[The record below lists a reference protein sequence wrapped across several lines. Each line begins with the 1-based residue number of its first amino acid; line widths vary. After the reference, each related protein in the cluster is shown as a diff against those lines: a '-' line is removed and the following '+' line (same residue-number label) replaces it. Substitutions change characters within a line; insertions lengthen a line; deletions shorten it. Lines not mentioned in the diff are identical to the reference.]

1 LHRSLSRKVA
11 FLDDNYRLSKL
22 VRHLDDGWR
31 TGAQFPVPER
41 LWKLGTVTDRRQ
53 TFMWTRVEND
63 PRVRTPQRLTWR
75 RWGPPVPADVI
86 LSTVERTRVAVAK
99 IRARGGDVV
108 FVRPPSAPEMR
119 VYEDKSVSRPQG
131 WDRLLAGADVRGA
144 YFADYP
150 AIQGLVLPEDSH
162 LSRACATVFTDA
174 YVRAVAGLS
183 PALTVRAAA
192 PPPLSAA
199 DCNAAEVPRGH
210 AASPAVGKPI
220 DP

>member
-1 LHRSLSRKVA
+1 LHRSLSRDVA

-41 LWKLGTVTDRRQ
+41 LWKLGTVTDQRQ

-63 PRVRTPQRLTWR
+63 PRVRAHQRMTWR
-75 RWGPPVPADVI
+75 RWGPPAPAAVI
-86 LSTVERTRVAVAK
+86 LSTVERTRAAVAK

-108 FVRPPSAPEMR
+108 FVRPPSAPELR
-119 VYEDKSVSRPQG
+119 VYEDKTVSRAQG
-131 WDRLLAGADVRGA
+131 WDRLLAGADVRGV
-144 YFADYP
+144 YFADDP
-150 AIQGLVLPEDSH
+150 AMQGLVLPENSH

-183 PALTVRAAA
+183 PALRVRATA
-192 PPPLSAA
+192 PPPLSPA
-199 DCNAAEVPRGH
+199 DCNAAEVPGED
-210 AASPAVGKPI
+210 AASAKV
-220 DP
+220 DTH